1 MDEEKKKLLNICICT
16 LRDFCK
22 AHNHCGECPLLDVAC
37 DGDNYRN
44 FFPALWKNIV

>member
-22 AHNHCGECPLLDVAC
+22 EQDDCKECPIGNQC
-37 DGDNYRN
+37 DCRN
-44 FFPALWKNIV
+44 LPIPCNWRELK